1 MRFQYPILTGCSA
14 TGFSLTEV
22 VLTIVII
29 SVLAGLAV
37 PGILT
42 SANNSKRLS
51 VTKQTISLIGD
62 AFNEKLESNA
72 IDLTRGFQQFV
83 NVGNGGG
90 LPYTRYVVSGAARSI
105 DSPPNPVNLCTAA
118 ATCTFTPAAAGPQA
132 VTLKNG
138 GILYFNSTIVF
149 GSGVNAAIPVVFDPD
164 GESHGDRNSVELWLY
179 ADGRLRTARTIIAST
194 TVTAANTAVA
204 ASTTADPA
212 WLVL

>member
-1 MRFQYPILTGCSA
+1 MRFNHPFLKTQLTK
-14 TGFSLTEV
+14 GFSLTEV
-22 VLTIVII
+22 VLTIAIV

-51 VTKQTISLIGD
+51 ATKQTISLIGD
-62 AFNEKLESNA
+62 ALNEKVEANA
-72 IDLTRGFQQFV
+72 VDVTQGFSQFV

-90 LPYTRYVVSGAARSI
+90 LPYTRYLVSGAVRRI

-118 ATCTFTPAAAGPQA
+118 ATCTFTPAASGAQA

-138 GILYFNSTIVF
+138 GILYFDSTIVF
-149 GSGVNAAIPVVFDPD
+149 GSGVNAAVPVVFDPD
-164 GESHGDRNSVELWLY
+164 GDSHGDRNSVELWLY
-179 ADGRLRTARTIIAST
+179 ADGRLHTARTIIAGT
-194 TVTAANTAVA
+194 TVNAGNTAVA
-204 ASTTADPA
+204 ASAIADPS

>member
-72 IDLTRGFQQFV
+72 IDVNSGFQQFV

-90 LPYTRYVVSGAARSI
+90 LPYTRYLTSGAARTI
-105 DSPPNPVNLCTAA
+105 DAPPNSLVLCNTG
-118 ATCTFTPAAAGPQA
+118 ATCAFTPGINNIQA
-132 VTLKNG
+132 ITLKNG
-138 GILYFNSTIVF
+138 GLLVF
-149 GSGVNAAIPVVFDPD
+149 QTTQIFGTGVNAAIPVVFDPD